1 MKEELNLKVDL
12 SRLPKDERDE
22 FKRLAEK
29 ASCESRVWK
38 PKAGEAY
45 YTIRPDYGGIFWVQW
60 NGNEF
65 DEFRWAIGFV
75 FKTQEEAEFALEK
88 MMVKAELE
96 RYAREHND
104 PKKEEW
110 NGDNSHYSIGFDY
123 VNSKIY
129 ICHVYETQYDE
140 IYFTSE
146 KIAENAIAEIGE
158 KRIIKYLFGVDYEE
172 DE

>member
-60 NGNEF
+60 NGDEF
-65 DEFRWAIGFV
+65 DEFRWTIGLV
-75 FKTQEEAEFALEK
+75 FKTKEEAEFALEK
-88 MMVKAELE
+88 MKVKVELE
-96 RYAREHND
+96 RYMQEYND
-104 PKKEEW
+104 PELKEW
-110 NGDNSHYSIGFDY
+110 NSKNDHYYIRFDY
-123 VNSKIY
+123 YWSTISVDFVRGDKYNDIS
-129 ICHVYETQYDE
+129 
-140 IYFTSE
+140 FTSKE
-146 KIAENAIAEIGE
+146 IAENAIAEIGE
-158 KRIIKYLFGVDYEE
+158 KRIIKYLFGVDCEE